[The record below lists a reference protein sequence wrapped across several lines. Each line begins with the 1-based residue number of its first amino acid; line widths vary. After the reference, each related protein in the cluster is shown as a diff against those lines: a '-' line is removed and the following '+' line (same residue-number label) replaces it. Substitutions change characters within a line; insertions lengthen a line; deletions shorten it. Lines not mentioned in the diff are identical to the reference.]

1 MGHSV
6 CGLSDYKKLQEKY
19 EENTKSPRLVET
31 KDHSLDSDSG
41 PLLIAK
47 KNNPK
52 KSNGFWIFRLQKA
65 SMLLSIAYHVD
76 IYCKNFL

>member
-52 KSNGFWIFRLQKA
+52 KSNGF
-65 SMLLSIAYHVD
+65 
-76 IYCKNFL
+76 